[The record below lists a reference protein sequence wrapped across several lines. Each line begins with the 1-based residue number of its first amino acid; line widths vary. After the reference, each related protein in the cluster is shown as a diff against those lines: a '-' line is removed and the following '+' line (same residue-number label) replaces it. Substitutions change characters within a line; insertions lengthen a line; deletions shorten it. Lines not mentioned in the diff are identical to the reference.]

1 MHKYSI
7 SQIAMESASNFS
19 VKAVFGRIFS
29 ELPVRGN
36 RSLEQ
41 DVIEQYKCTQ
51 DKKPPQS
58 LKIKQEAKLVLMIS
72 FYMHNSQMAKHAIK

>member
-51 DKKPPQS
+51 DKKHPNH
-58 LKIKQEAKLVLMIS
+58 LKLNKKQNW
-72 FYMHNSQMAKHAIK
+72 F